1 MGGNSDTL
9 CQTIMHD
16 LGLTEL
22 GDLAIPPTPPNPEPM
37 DLSMSEEELE
47 ETMEEVYKKHM
58 NTVQEETMEKM
69 RLSSRIKPSEAI
81 AKLPKIKTSFLGVR
95 ARTE

>member
-9 CQTIMHD
+9 CQAIMHN

-47 ETMEEVYKKHM
+47 ETME
-58 NTVQEETMEKM
+58 
-69 RLSSRIKPSEAI
+69 
-81 AKLPKIKTSFLGVR
+81 
-95 ARTE
+95 

>member
-1 MGGNSDTL
+1 MGGNSDPL
-9 CQTIMHD
+9 CQTIMHN
-16 LGLTEL
+16 LGLTDL
-22 GDLAIPPTPPNPEPM
+22 GDLAIPPTPDPEPM

-69 RLSSRIKPSEAI
+69 RLSSRIKPSEAV
-81 AKLPKIKTSFLGVR
+81 AKLPKIKISFLGVR
-95 ARTE
+95 ARAE

>member
-1 MGGNSDTL
+1 M
-9 CQTIMHD
+9 QD

-22 GDLAIPPTPPNPEPM
+22 GDLSHSTHPPNPEPM

-81 AKLPKIKTSFLGVR
+81 AKLPKIKISFLGVR
-95 ARTE
+95 ARAE

>member
-47 ETMEEVYKKHM
+47 ETMEEVYKKLM
-58 NTVQEETMEKM
+58 NTVQEKIMEKNKIFIEVN
-69 RLSSRIKPSEAI
+69 RVRSHCQTSKDQDQ
-81 AKLPKIKTSFLGVR
+81 LPRSKG
-95 ARTE
+95 